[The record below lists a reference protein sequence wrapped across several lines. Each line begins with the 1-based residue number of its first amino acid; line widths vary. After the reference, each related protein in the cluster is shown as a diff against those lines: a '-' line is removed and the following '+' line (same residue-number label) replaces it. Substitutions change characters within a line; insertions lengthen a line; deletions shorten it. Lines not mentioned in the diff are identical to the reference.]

1 MSTLQNKTSNS
12 PLYGKETEKALQNF
26 QISQHTMPRMFIR
39 SLGLLKY
46 ACAKANR
53 DLGKLEPKISKAIQ
67 QAAIEVAEGIHDEQ
81 FLVDVFQTGSGTSTN
96 MNANEVIAELA
107 HRSLESD
114 VHPNDHVN
122 CGQSSNDIIPSCI
135 HISAAFSVS
144 ESLLPALTH
153 LVERIDVQANVNK
166 KTIKTG
172 RTHLMDAV
180 PMTFSQELNGWS
192 AQISQARSRI
202 EACMPTLL
210 QLAIGGSAIGTG
222 INTHPQFAKEVTQN
236 INKRLNVQ
244 FEETNNHFAAISSQD
259 AVVALSGAL
268 RSTAISL
275 SKIANDLRWLSSGPT
290 SGLGEISLQ
299 KRQAGSSIMPG
310 KVNPV
315 IPESVLMAC
324 AQVQGNDLTISLGGQ
339 SGNFQL
345 NTMLPLIAFN
355 IIQSIELLTNAST
368 ALADKAIDGMTVN
381 HDSLNDKLWRNPILV
396 TSLVDKIGYDKCAEI
411 AEKSFHEQRSVL
423 DVAEELTD
431 ISRSDLKIYMDPSKL
446 TNEHRSN
453 KASDE

>member
-1 MSTLQNKTSNS
+1 
-12 PLYGKETEKALQNF
+12 
-26 QISQHTMPRMFIR
+26 
-39 SLGLLKY
+39 
-46 ACAKANR
+46 
-53 DLGKLEPKISKAIQ
+53 
-67 QAAIEVAEGIHDEQ
+67 
-81 FLVDVFQTGSGTSTN
+81 
-96 MNANEVIAELA
+96 
-107 HRSLESD
+107 
-114 VHPNDHVN
+114 
-122 CGQSSNDIIPSCI
+122 
-135 HISAAFSVS
+135 
-144 ESLLPALTH
+144 
-153 LVERIDVQANVNK
+153 
-166 KTIKTG
+166 
-172 RTHLMDAV
+172 
-180 PMTFSQELNGWS
+180 
-192 AQISQARSRI
+192 
-202 EACMPTLL
+202 
-210 QLAIGGSAIGTG
+210 
-222 INTHPQFAKEVTQN
+222 
-236 INKRLNVQ
+236 
-244 FEETNNHFAAISSQD
+244 
-259 AVVALSGAL
+259 
-268 RSTAISL
+268 
-275 SKIANDLRWLSSGPT
+275 
-290 SGLGEISLQ
+290 
-299 KRQAGSSIMPG
+299 MPG